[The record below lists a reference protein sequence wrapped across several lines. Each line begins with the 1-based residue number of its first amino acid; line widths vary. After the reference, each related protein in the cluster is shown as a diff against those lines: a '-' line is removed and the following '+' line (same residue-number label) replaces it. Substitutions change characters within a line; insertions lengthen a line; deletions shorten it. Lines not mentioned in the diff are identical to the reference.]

1 MFVFKNINHLEHHL
15 NKKRA
20 EGQSIGFV
28 PTMGALHQGHLS
40 LIKKSLEANHYTVCS
55 IYVNPTQFNNKK
67 DFETYP
73 QTIDADVKL
82 LLDTGCNVLFLP
94 STNEMYASSLDVAEI
109 NYGSITNNYEGALRP
124 GHFNGVVA
132 IVKKLFTITNPDAVY
147 FGQKDLQQCLVINK
161 LIETEFPKIKMNI
174 VDTIRETNGLAMSSR
189 NMRLTST
196 QKDIAVNLS
205 KALFYAKQEI
215 LSGGP
220 IDQTIENAKLIF
232 LMDSNF
238 RLEYFDLINMETME
252 KETTLNTKNKYALII
267 ACWCADVRLIDN
279 VLLTE

>member
-1 MFVFKNINHLEHHL
+1 MFVFKNTNHLEHHL

-40 LIKKSLEANHYTVCS
+40 LIKESLEANQYTVCS

-73 QTIDADVKL
+73 QTIDSDVKL
-82 LLDTGCNVLFLP
+82 LLDTSCNVLFLP

-189 NMRLTST
+189 NIRLTST
-196 QKDIAVNLS
+196 QKDLAVNLF

-220 IDQTIENAKLIF
+220 IDQTIENAKLSF